1 VHLAALEF
9 LQTGEWP
16 RALSQGLH
24 RVLVLRER
32 CGSQRGAARGEV
44 PLDDGHDRQPGSPHS
59 LGPRF
64 LGAPLELDEH
74 SSASI

>member
-1 VHLAALEF
+1 VAKGNL
-9 LQTGEWP
+9 
-16 RALSQGLH
+16 QGLH